1 VAVEQLK
8 VKEHLLLLDLE
19 DLGVELVAVNLQ
31 VHLQ

>member
-1 VAVEQLK
+1 VEVEQLK

-19 DLGVELVAVNLQ
+19 DLVAVLVEVNLQ